1 MAQSL
6 IESCITS
13 VYPASKDALLSEMPA
28 YLRVAKAFP
37 KVGDDVLPNWKGR
50 DVAHLLDTLFPQYA
64 GQEEVSQIEQV
75 LADQEFF
82 DRDNLDDDTAMAEME
97 LPEIEGIL
105 GVAEAP
111 TFDKQKFLLSMR
123 YILGMLCDESMNG

>member
-6 IESCITS
+6 IESCINS
-13 VYPASKDALLSEMPA
+13 VYPASANALKSEMPA

-50 DVAHLLDTLFPQYA
+50 DVALLLDTLFPQYA
-64 GQEEVSQIEQV
+64 DTEEVSQIEQE
-75 LADQEFF
+75 LAEQEFL

-97 LPEIEGIL
+97 LPEIENL
-105 GVAEAP
+105 VNEATAP
-111 TFDKQKFLLSMR
+111 AFDKQKFLLCMR